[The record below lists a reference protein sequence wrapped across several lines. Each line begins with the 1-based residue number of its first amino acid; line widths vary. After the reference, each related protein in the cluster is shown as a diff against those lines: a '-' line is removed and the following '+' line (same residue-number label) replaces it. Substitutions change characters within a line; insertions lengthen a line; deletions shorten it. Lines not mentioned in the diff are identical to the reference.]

1 MNHRIQIFAVF
12 GSLAI
17 AALIFELIRKRK
29 MLEKYSLLWLISAV
43 ILFVLSLW
51 RDLLE
56 RAAAFLGVYYAP
68 SALFIIAAFCAMA
81 MFLHFTVVIS
91 RLTEQN
97 KTLAQELGI
106 VREELRRISPGAPS
120 EMAKAN

>member
-1 MNHRIQIFAVF
+1 MSHRIQIFAVF

-17 AALIFELIRKRK
+17 TALIFELIRKRK
-29 MLEKYSLLWLISAV
+29 MMEKYSLLWFSSAI
-43 ILFVLSLW
+43 ILFILSLW
-51 RDLLE
+51 HDLLE
-56 RAAAFLGVYYAP
+56 TIAAFLGVYYAP

-97 KTLAQELGI
+97 KTLTQELGI
-106 VREELRRISPGAPS
+106 MREELRQISRGLPS
-120 EMAKAN
+120 EAAKTS

>member
-1 MNHRIQIFAVF
+1 MSHRIQVFAVF

-17 AALIFELIRKRK
+17 TVLIFELIRKRK
-29 MLEKYSLLWLISAV
+29 MLEKYSLLWFSSAI
-43 ILFVLSLW
+43 ILFVLSIW
-51 RDLLE
+51 RELLE

-106 VREELRRISPGAPS
+106 MREELQRISSGAQR
-120 EMAKAN
+120 EAAKTN

>member
-1 MNHRIQIFAVF
+1 MNIRIQIFAVL

-17 AALIFELIRKRK
+17 TVFIFELIRKRK
-29 MLEKYSLLWLISAV
+29 MMEKYSLLWFSSAV
-43 ILFVLSLW
+43 VLIVLALW

-56 RAAAFLGVYYAP
+56 MAAAFLGIYYAP
-68 SALFIIAAFCAMA
+68 SALFIFAAFCAIVL
-81 MFLHFTVVIS
+81 FLHFTVVIS

-106 VREELRRISPGAPS
+106 LREELHTLRQNPG
-120 EMAKAN
+120 KAT